1 MKPKVHELQ
10 ENKLF
15 SLNKPQ
21 YLLATSI
28 TFLNYRHFGP
38 YPKPTY

>member
-1 MKPKVHELQ
+1 MKPMAHELQ

-15 SLNKPQ
+15 SLNKSQ
-21 YLLATSI
+21 FLLDTSI
-28 TFLNYRHFGP
+28 IFLNYRPFGP